1 MTSQQLEARL
11 STLEQELGQ
20 VKRLLQQNLTPV
32 TNIPTAVPWWET
44 IAGTFPDDDAF
55 RDAEQIGR
63 EWRNTQQDN
72 FDPA

>member
-20 VKRLLQQNLTPV
+20 VKRLLQQNLT
-32 TNIPTAVPWWET
+32 TNTPTTIHWWET

>member
-1 MTSQQLEARL
+1 MTSQQLEERL
-11 STLEQELGQ
+11 SNLEQELGQ
-20 VKRLLQQNLTPV
+20 VKRLLQQNP
-32 TNIPTAVPWWET
+32 NPTQPWWEA

-63 EWRNTQQDN
+63 EWRHTQRDN